1 MRLHAARQH
10 AHPAIFS
17 VLIQEFV
24 GNEIRRTDDPSLLN
38 CILPACHHRY
48 GRWPGNSW
56 RLNPANNKAKKP
68 SNSVADC
75 FLGLQ
80 FVSDE
85 NGLKSRAEIAF
96 AVSHFMHVDAK
107 VQGLF

>member
-1 MRLHAARQH
+1 
-10 AHPAIFS
+10 
-17 VLIQEFV
+17 VLIHEFP
-24 GNEIRRTDDPSLLN
+24 GNEIVRIEDPSLLN
-38 CILPACHHRY
+38 CIFSVTPPSH
-48 GRWPGNSW
+48 GRRPDGFVAAET
-56 RLNPANNKAKKP
+56 RKQQGEEAKQP
-68 SNSVADC
+68 RGPIC
-75 FLGLQ
+75 FMGV